1 MSSRLPRDI
10 ESMSTDK
17 LVELHEAISQELS
30 DRDPSWYEQVME
42 DPVAYK
48 ERVMND
54 TPFDSD
60 DDYIDH
66 LWNCVDSDP
75 DFFERPEPRCG

>member
-1 MSSRLPRDI
+1 MSNRLPRDI
-10 ESMSTDK
+10 ESMPTHK
-17 LVELHEAISQELS
+17 LVELHEAISQELN

-60 DDYIDH
+60 QDYIDH
-66 LWNCVDSDP
+66 LHSCVRDDP